1 MINILSQLFDGPTEF
16 YLADPKRTTKK
27 LNGGTRWAVE
37 REFKI
42 PLEKA
47 LEGHITGTLNKG
59 VVLPPLVWNEKKKRF
74 ECKWGAID
82 VDGNIYKDDNF
93 KREILNKV
101 KKLALPLCAC
111 FSKSKGI
118 HLYIRFKDWTD
129 AQKVVDIL
137 HTFLHKLGLPQDT
150 ECFPKQSGGV
160 KIGNGIMLPFM
171 YGKGNDWIKEYNGTG
186 FTKGSLQEFPDA
198 FFATKT
204 NADDIEIDLPEEVKA
219 KSTEKA
225 NGADFLNS
233 QTTGPNKFTILKKIK
248 DGTIEQHPTIGG
260 TYYSWIQI
268 VICKAIKQ
276 GCGDN
281 EILNLIKEVH
291 KDKIDGVDTE
301 YTWPESYKKQINYT
315 RGERQLNTPNP
326 GDTELLEGK
335 GILDGFID
343 EELERKQNEFFE
355 DTIYVKLD
363 DRWYSKKTGKEYK
376 EKTIKVVNGHLFP
389 DVVKA
394 FAKDEER
401 KQEVEMG
408 VYRPDLY
415 KSKDDPIVIDEEG
428 LSQLNTYRPG
438 GVEPMEADTPQRK
451 KELELFKELIR
462 KLTENE
468 NVGFTDTKEERPLYD
483 YFLDHLSMPFQRPGE
498 KVRSSIVMHS
508 FRNQIGKSTVFEIE
522 KQGLGKDNCIVIT
535 PENAIRREK
544 AFLPNQ
550 LVLIDELLIDG
561 DYKKKIA
568 VLNILKPLMTA
579 DEHDCRPL
587 FKESR
592 QIHSRCSFMCFT
604 NHKDAV
610 AIKEFDARYTCID
623 VNKTREEM
631 GGDKFFNQIWNQ
643 NGTLKGTI
651 ANVAK
656 HFLSTRKISEN
667 FDPAGVSLDT
677 KFRRIMSEQGGHPL
691 FPVVQQKY
699 REGDTPFDRSV
710 ISISETYF
718 YLKNE
723 EKLKGSLNELSDCL
737 ETLKCQKLGEVK
749 HRNSGKTPTLYITKN
764 FEFFEGMT
772 KAEIANNYW
781 LPIECGVMCVSSE
794 KYNLSQ
800 ADIVILR
807 EKQEEIA
814 NYEKMMDKEPED
826 PDVIEID
833 DLKDIPEEI
842 KQRER
847 DINEK

>member
-1 MINILSQLFDGPTEF
+1 MIFEEIFQGSETGHGYLNGYKSDGKKDGKWRHQKINYEEHFKVNPKGLSPVNERKRACLFICGDVDEEI
-16 YLADPKRTTKK
+16 DPKKFCAQVWKIDSELFVFKSLGNRWHVYKFFDDWVDAYEARK
-27 LNGGTRWAVE
+27 LAE
-37 REFKI
+37 D
-42 PLEKA
+42 LEKELMKLSDEVDTGHTLPHYFSLEKNKPGYWIFLPYHKDQCKCYSPRGNPLTKEQFEFRHTWRKHPLISGSVGMVEEGEGKGKLSRHKA
-47 LEGHITGTLNKG
+47 LFNIAVYLHHKKIKLTIKEVNNNLANPISDTETYFKHLANQVVKPDYDEEHLKNNFDNYLKEITG
-59 VVLPPLVWNEKKKRF
+59 VE
-74 ECKWGAID
+74 
-82 VDGNIYKDDNF
+82 
-93 KREILNKV
+93 
-101 KKLALPLCAC
+101 
-111 FSKSKGI
+111 
-118 HLYIRFKDWTD
+118 
-129 AQKVVDIL
+129 
-137 HTFLHKLGLPQDT
+137 T
-150 ECFPKQSGGV
+150 EG
-160 KIGNGIMLPFM
+160 
-171 YGKGNDWIKEYNGTG
+171 
-186 FTKGSLQEFPDA
+186 
-198 FFATKT
+198 
-204 NADDIEIDLPEEVKA
+204 
-219 KSTEKA
+219 KA
-225 NGADFLNS
+225 NG
-233 QTTGPNKFTILKKIK
+233 
-248 DGTIEQHPTIGG
+248 
-260 TYYSWIQI
+260 
-268 VICKAIKQ
+268 V
-276 GCGDN
+276 
-281 EILNLIKEVH
+281 
-291 KDKIDGVDTE
+291 
-301 YTWPESYKKQINYT
+301 
-315 RGERQLNTPNP
+315 
-326 GDTELLEGK
+326 LE
-335 GILDGFID
+335 DFID
-343 EELERKQNEFFE
+343 EDLEKKQEEFFK
-355 DTIYVKLD
+355 DTIYIKLD

-415 KSKDDPIVIDEEG
+415 KSKEDPVVIDEEG
-428 LSQLNTYRPG
+428 LNQLNTYRPG
-438 GVEPMEADTPQRK
+438 GVKPMEADTPQRK

-667 FDPAGVSLDT
+667 FDPAGISLDT
-677 KFRRIMSEQGGHPL
+677 KFRKIMSEQGGHPL

-710 ISISETYF
+710 ISISESYF

-781 LPIECGVMCVSSE
+781 LPIECGAQCVSSE

-800 ADIVILR
+800 ADILILR
-807 EKQEEIA
+807 EKQEEITA
-814 NYEKMMDKEPED
+814 FEKMMDKEPED

-842 KQRER
+842 KKRER